1 MQDGSAPDTNPSI
14 ARPHPK
20 RVWPVKPRPLP
31 PQAGLLLRKLVDIQD
46 DRNLSDR
53 AFACLLGLTNGHW
66 SHIRSCS
73 GRMGRKTLQAI
84 TRNFPQLQDDVLS
97 YLSGE

>member
-1 MQDGSAPDTNPSI
+1 MQDGSASDSNTSVPRS
-14 ARPHPK
+14 HPK

-53 AFACLLGLTNGHW
+53 AFARLLGLTNGHW
-66 SHIRSCS
+66 SHIRACS
-73 GRMGRKTLQAI
+73 ARMGRKTLQAI
-84 TRNFPQLQDDVLS
+84 TRTFPQLQDDVLS
-97 YLSGE
+97 YLNGE